1 MKGSGRRLRGE
12 LMGVLALADTL
23 LAVRLDEREHSS
35 WVIGIGDLGR
45 LFGLHSMRKAWEM
58 KS

>member
-1 MKGSGRRLRGE
+1 
-12 LMGVLALADTL
+12 MGVLALADTL

-35 WVIGIGDLGR
+35 SVIGIGDPGR